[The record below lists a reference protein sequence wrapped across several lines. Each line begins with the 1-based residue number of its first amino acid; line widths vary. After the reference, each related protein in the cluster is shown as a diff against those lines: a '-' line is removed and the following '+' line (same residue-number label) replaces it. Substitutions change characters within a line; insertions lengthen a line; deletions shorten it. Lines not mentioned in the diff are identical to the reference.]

1 MFLFEFFLKR
11 YLPVLQE
18 YLSTLF
24 LSDPK
29 SYSLLI
35 NKYYNLGHSYCF
47 KSTASSSLA
56 RLIFLL
62 SVSQGAMYVLVGMGV
77 IIAER
82 TWDLGGD
89 RATKTFLPLLTA
101 TELEVQFR
109 KGAFVYAEVCTCDMY
124 MNVYCINVCAYVL
137 GEGKMG
143 KANSC

>member
-11 YLPVLQE
+11 YLPVLQK

-62 SVSQGAMYVLVGMGV
+62 SVSQGAMCVLVGMGV
-77 IIAER
+77 IHTNVIKYDVKYNGRPHSYPESNYNALVEI
-82 TWDLGGD
+82 
-89 RATKTFLPLLTA
+89 
-101 TELEVQFR
+101 VQIL
-109 KGAFVYAEVCTCDMY
+109 MY
-124 MNVYCINVCAYVL
+124 
-137 GEGKMG
+137 
-143 KANSC
+143 